1 MIEAALEG
9 SQRSSVRTVGMAA
22 KLGLPPS
29 TLESKIRSLKIS
41 KHCLKPISRQP
52 TLAGRP
58 TH

>member
-1 MIEAALEG
+1 MIEAALAA
-9 SQRSSVRTVGMAA
+9 AA

-29 TLESKIRSLKIS
+29 TRESKIRSLKIS

-58 TH
+58 TR